1 MFSGI
6 LSEIFLAC
14 VRPLHPEIAK
24 GFGAREKA
32 GSRRGPLPPELAL
45 WIMCRA
51 QAISI
56 TSGGCK
62 ELLALAAWRLRAQ
75 CCPKQRRAGRGQTRR
90 RRRRRRSTRRRRRN
104 RTFKDPHL
112 VDGGKI
118 CWARTLF
125 EQPETDLTL
134 RVGYDA
140 LQAPMECLA
149 FMWIYLSQKFSFLLK
164 LATRRI
170 GLESSQRN
178 DFLGVIHTNR
188 HSILHIFCLFSG
200 ILSGILYLTWWHSI
214 LHLFLPFIGHS
225 FWHFLWQPI
234 WHAVLTFYLLLYL
247 RMFSENLTV
256 RPLIPVIKAQMGKK
270 WMALISPVVSTVST
284 RIWKCQWWLGTKRWR
299 RMKRKTLPMRPIC
312 WHRGSFNVTQQ
323 ASQSSPSFCVLPLK
337 RRVRSQLARWEMKNS
352 TPLWR
357 EAHFEVKMYKTHH
370 ARTTFGRWDVEKVH
384 AVVARSTFEVKMY
397 KAHHARTTF
406 GRRKKWT
413 PLWRE
418 AHVEIKMLKT
428 PGVRTT
434 FGASDVEQVDA
445 VVARS
450 TFWSQHVKRT
460 RGSDHFC
467 RFRYR
472 FVWQA
477 QGVVHLFKSEQNVKI
492 L

>member
-90 RRRRRRSTRRRRRN
+90 RRRRSTRRRRRN

-112 VDGGKI
+112 AGGGKI

-178 DFLGVIHTNR
+178 DFLGVIPTNG
-188 HSILHIFCLFSG
+188 HSIWDIFCLFSG
-200 ILSGILYLTWWHSI
+200 ILSGILYLTWRHSI

-256 RPLIPVIKAQMGKK
+256 RPLTPVIKAQMEKNEWHYFLLLSVLFQREYENANGDL
-270 WMALISPVVSTVST
+270 APSVDRDIG
-284 RIWKCQWWLGTKRWR
+284 RERGQR
-299 RMKRKTLPMRPIC
+299 REKRK
-312 WHRGSFNVTQQ
+312 
-323 ASQSSPSFCVLPLK
+323 
-337 RRVRSQLARWEMKNS
+337 
-352 TPLWR
+352 
-357 EAHFEVKMYKTHH
+357 
-370 ARTTFGRWDVEKVH
+370 
-384 AVVARSTFEVKMY
+384 
-397 KAHHARTTF
+397 
-406 GRRKKWT
+406 
-413 PLWRE
+413 
-418 AHVEIKMLKT
+418 
-428 PGVRTT
+428 
-434 FGASDVEQVDA
+434 
-445 VVARS
+445 
-450 TFWSQHVKRT
+450 
-460 RGSDHFC
+460 
-467 RFRYR
+467 
-472 FVWQA
+472 
-477 QGVVHLFKSEQNVKI
+477 
-492 L
+492 